1 VVAKVLDVN
10 RQGMT
15 TAELAR
21 AVIVGSLT
29 CALAYWVIVSF
40 DGSVFRQHEY
50 VTNRLIP
57 ISSLFLL
64 PVIWQEESRR
74 TTKLTQ
80 MRNWGLA
87 WGILVAATVFSINP
101 DAAFARLRLY
111 YAVFLFGIALRLC
124 LPTKAAALQILTKTV
139 LLGFGLV
146 HAAILLLV
154 LMVWGQQDQV
164 TGSSMRWIPYHS
176 NIRHLGYHGMIA
188 ASCGLVI
195 GMWGGRLRLL
205 GYAVVLFSLF
215 GLIYF
220 GSRGA
225 VMGWVISGI
234 FAAIAFRRI
243 GMGLLTIALLLML
256 SMYLSHEAGIIWKVS
271 PFDGNVVQRFGSAES
286 VVGSDGR
293 LGIWKMALEAIAK
306 QPLLGYGPDGYVTS
320 RCCPSAYVQVHNF
333 VLQILLESGIAG
345 LFCIG
350 LLMWS
355 TLSSPLRSMV
365 AAWKSG
371 TLPHGVAAM
380 ASILVGIF
388 AFSMVDGLIY
398 HVVPL
403 FMLAICLVLFSAQ
416 FASTLE
422 NKKTTR

>member
-1 VVAKVLDVN
+1 MVKVSDISRQEMTVVEVVWAI
-10 RQGMT
+10 T
-15 TAELAR
+15 
-21 AVIVGSLT
+21 VGSLT

-50 VTNRLIP
+50 VTNRLIL

-64 PVIWQEESRR
+64 PAIWQEESCR
-74 TTKLTQ
+74 TAKLIQ
-80 MRNWGLA
+80 IRNWGFA
-87 WGILVAATVFSINP
+87 WSILVAATVFSINP

-111 YAVFLFGIALRLC
+111 YAVFLFGVVLRLC
-124 LPTKAAALQILTKTV
+124 LPTKAAVLQLLTKTV

-154 LMVWGQQDQV
+154 LMMWGQQDQV

-195 GMWGGRLRLL
+195 GMWGGRLRFL
-205 GYAVVLFSLF
+205 GYTIVFFSLF

-225 VMGWVISGI
+225 VIGWIISGI
-234 FAAIAFRRI
+234 FAAIAFRRA
-243 GMGLLTIALLLML
+243 GMGLLIIGSLLVL
-256 SMYLSHEAGIIWKVS
+256 SMYLSHEVGIIWKAS

-333 VLQILLESGIAG
+333 VLQILLETGIVG
-345 LFCIG
+345 LLSIG
-350 LLMWS
+350 LLMWA

-365 AAWKSG
+365 AAWRSG
-371 TLPHGVAAM
+371 TLPCGVAAM
-380 ASILVGIF
+380 ASILVGF
-388 AFSMVDGLIY
+388 FSFSMVDGLIY

-416 FASTLE
+416 FASMPE
-422 NKKTTR
+422 NKKTTC